1 MLFNQDITMNFNIN
15 NEPIIRCESLIK
27 PNAWIYFEHRSGK
40 QFKFKR
46 IQSVKVTE
54 QEVHCHFY
62 SESLLKHDGSKF
74 INEGKSSWKAI
85 NFIDFR
91 LPSSSFNKGK
101 FCDDSLDFIL
111 GKIKEE
117 YGDTSTELIF
127 SFEEKEDFITNTT
140 MFRPC
145 IFPSESVSSNIRT
158 LSNWLFDCDDGKNNG
173 HLLLDKH
180 GFPLV
185 ATIGQS
191 TNPITEIYID
201 GSQ

>member
-40 QFKFKR
+40 KFKFNR

-54 QEVHCHFY
+54 KEVLCHFY
-62 SESLLKHDGSKF
+62 SGFIKHSGLGFLNDPKA
-74 INEGKSSWKAI
+74 EWKAI
-85 NFIDFR
+85 DFIDFR
-91 LPSSSFNKGK
+91 LPSSNFNKGN
-101 FCDDSLDFIL
+101 FCTDSLNFIL
-111 GKIKEE
+111 EKIKEKYE
-117 YGDTSTELIF
+117 DTSTKLVF
-127 SFEEKEDFITNTT
+127 SFEEGEDFVTDTT

-145 IFPSESVSSNIRT
+145 IFPSESVSSNMRT
-158 LSNWLFDCDDGKNNG
+158 LSHWLFDCDDGKNNG
-173 HLLLDKH
+173 HLLLDKQ